1 MKLPGCEDEKRSTAA
16 GGERGKESEIVRAH
30 VYASDRMRRWEG
42 RENDREGTTDRKERL
57 RGSREGGKKEE

>member
-16 GGERGKESEIVRAH
+16 GGERGKESETVRAH

-42 RENDREGTTDRKERL
+42 RE
-57 RGSREGGKKEE
+57 